1 MQLSG
6 LVSLA
11 ELLPPGSGLA
21 QAPNCFPNN
30 GQQLP
35 KECMLLCTRREA
47 SGRAGRRAAAKVGE
61 GEYTTDTTT
70 QRGNE
75 SMARFDIS
83 NRTHYRVAQKKGA
96 KQLVNFLFWQI
107 GCA

>member
-1 MQLSG
+1 MQSSG
-6 LVSLA
+6 LVSIA
-11 ELLPPGSGLA
+11 KLLPPGSGLA

-35 KECMLLCTRREA
+35 KECMHAAMHKTRGE
-47 SGRAGRRAAAKVGE
+47 RAGRRAAAKVGE
-61 GEYTTDTTT
+61 GEYTTDTT

-83 NRTHYRVAQKKGA
+83 NRTHYKVEQKREPS
-96 KQLVNFLFWQI
+96 
-107 GCA
+107 